1 MLFYVLRR
9 VAILVPLLFFISILI
24 FIVIQLPPGDFLDIY
39 IYKLKQSGIELGDDV
54 RKGLERQYGLDRPYY
69 YQYYRWISNIIL
81 KGDFGYSFGWN
92 QPVNNILKDRVLVTL
107 IISISSIFLVWLI
120 SIPIA
125 VISATRQYS
134 FFDYLFTFV
143 GFIGLAVPNFLLAL
157 VLAWFVYEQTGLAI
171 TGLFSKEYM
180 NQPWSYD
187 KFIDLLKHIWLPVV
201 IVGVAGTAGM
211 IRVLR
216 ATLLDE
222 LRKQYVIT
230 ARSKGVSEFKL
241 LFKYPIRIAM
251 NPVFS
256 TIGWLLPATFSGEVI
271 VGIVLN
277 LQTIGPVL
285 MRATLTQDMY
295 LIGSIVLI
303 LSFLTVLG
311 TLISDILLAWLDPR
325 IRYI

>member
-1 MLFYVLRR
+1 MLTYVIKRIAVL
-9 VAILVPLLFFISILI
+9 IPLLFFISILI

-39 IYKLKQSGIELGDDV
+39 IYKLKQSGIELSDDV
-54 RKGLERQYGLDRPYY
+54 KKGLEKQYGLDRSYI
-69 YQYYRWISNIIL
+69 YQYYRWISNIVL

-92 QPVNNILKDRVLVTL
+92 QPVNKILKERIFVTL
-107 IISISSIFLVWLI
+107 VISISSIFLVWLI

-134 FFDYLFTFV
+134 FFDYFFTFV
-143 GFIGLAVPNFLLAL
+143 GFIGLAIPNFLLAL
-157 VLAWFVYEQTGLAI
+157 ILAWFVYEQTGLAI

-180 NQPWSYD
+180 NEPWSYG
-187 KFIDLLKHIWLPVV
+187 KFIDLLKHIWLPIA
-201 IVGVAGTAGM
+201 IVGTAGTAGM

-222 LRKQYVIT
+222 LRKQYVVT
-230 ARSKGVSEFKL
+230 ARSKGLPELKL
-241 LFKYPIRIAM
+241 LLKYPIRIAM

-325 IRYI
+325 IRYN

>member
-1 MLFYVLRR
+1 MLYYIFKRVL
-9 VAILVPLLFFISILI
+9 ILIPLLFFISVLI
-24 FIVIQLPPGDFLDIY
+24 FVVIQLPPGDFLDIY
-39 IYKLKQSGIELGDDV
+39 IFKLKQSGVELSPDV
-54 RKGLERQYGLDRPYY
+54 KQSLEKQYGLDQPYW
-69 YQYYRWISNIIL
+69 YQYYRWISNIVL
-81 KGDFGYSFGWN
+81 RGDFGYSFGWN
-92 QPVNNILKDRVLVTL
+92 QPVNDILQERVLITL
-107 IISISSIFLVWLI
+107 IISVASIFLVWII

-125 VISATRQYS
+125 VVSATRQYS
-134 FFDYLFTFV
+134 LFDYLFTFV
-143 GFIGLAVPNFLLAL
+143 GFVGLAVPNFLLAL
-157 VLAWFVYEQTGLAI
+157 MLAWFVYEKTGLAI
-171 TGLFSKEYM
+171 TGLFSKEYID
-180 NQPWSYD
+180 QAWSFA
-187 KFIDLLKHIWLPVV
+187 KFIDLLKHIWLPIV

-230 ARSKGVSEFKL
+230 ARAKGVSEIKL
-241 LFKYPIRIAM
+241 LMKYPIRIAL

-303 LSFLTVLG
+303 LSFLTVIG

-325 IRYI
+325 IRY

>member
-134 FFDYLFTFV
+134 FFDYLFTLV